1 MPPATRRQTAQTRI
15 AAAFRGHLARRA
27 VNSTTLN
34 VIPGRRR
41 VQLGAHAHDASSIA
55 ELMRRGNWRDPLTR
69 MPLTNAQAAAA
80 WRMHTRNEAAEA
92 RRAREVY
99 LGLPMPQ
106 RPHGNIG
113 GARQR
118 EIAQWYHGGHT
129 GLPYGDGH
137 SSSSNSSN
145 SNNGGNNERRRGGAS
160 RNGPRRTR
168 SPTRSRSPTPERGV
182 TWDYRLDRHGYPVH
196 VNLRG
201 RGNSWMYDSTN
212 NSSDSNGNS
221 ISSRRRRRSPEP
233 FMPISSRRR
242 SASRQ
247 IRARSR
253 TPVSRR

>member
-1 MPPATRRQTAQTRI
+1 MRAVSEPTSRTAFYTTKKNLYVRIMPPATRRRTAQTRI

-69 MPLTNAQAAAA
+69 TPLTNTQAAEA

-92 RRAREVY
+92 RRAGGVY
-99 LGLPMPQ
+99 LELPMPQ
-106 RPHGNIG
+106 RPNGNIG

-118 EIAQWYHGGHT
+118 EIAQWYHGD
-129 GLPYGDGH
+129 GDGH

-145 SNNGGNNERRRGGAS
+145 SNNGEYGVTWEYRYDRHGNPVYVNLRG
-160 RNGPRRTR
+160 RGPRRTR
-168 SPTRSRSPTPERGV
+168 SPTPSRSPTPERGV

-201 RGNSWMYDSTN
+201 RGNSWNN

-233 FMPISSRRR
+233 Y
-242 SASRQ
+242 
-247 IRARSR
+247 
-253 TPVSRR
+253 